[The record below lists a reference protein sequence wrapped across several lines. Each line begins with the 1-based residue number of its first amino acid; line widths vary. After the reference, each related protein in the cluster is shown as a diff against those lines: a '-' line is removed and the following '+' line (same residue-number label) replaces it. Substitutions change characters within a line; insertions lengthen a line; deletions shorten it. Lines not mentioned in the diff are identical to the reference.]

1 MPSFYTHYHF
11 GRDFIKIA
19 PERIKRI
26 INLDKELFLFGNQGP
41 DLFFFNI
48 KNAIKG
54 KNPGTD
60 IHNTK
65 FSDVLTTIKK
75 NFKPEDLETKTG
87 SYFLGLVLHFLL
99 DCSLHPTV
107 ESLKREDYGHL
118 NIESELDRYYLNL
131 DGESE
136 FKFKQSVLIPDKSA
150 AKYIFPIYKDF
161 DNVDYKNVET
171 SISNMAF
178 VKNFFHN
185 DSLLKEKFILG
196 VLTLINQK
204 YNFGG
209 QLITRKPFS
218 YAENSNKILFEMYG
232 DTLKIAPE
240 FLDKTLEY
248 MFENGKELE
257 IYRKDFNGV

>member
-1 MPSFYTHYHF
+1 
-11 GRDFIKIA
+11 
-19 PERIKRI
+19 
-26 INLDKELFLFGNQGP
+26 
-41 DLFFFNI
+41 
-48 KNAIKG
+48 
-54 KNPGTD
+54 
-60 IHNTK
+60 
-65 FSDVLTTIKK
+65 
-75 NFKPEDLETKTG
+75 
-87 SYFLGLVLHFLL
+87 
-99 DCSLHPTV
+99 
-107 ESLKREDYGHL
+107 
-118 NIESELDRYYLNL
+118 
-131 DGESE
+131 
-136 FKFKQSVLIPDKSA
+136 
-150 AKYIFPIYKDF
+150 
-161 DNVDYKNVET
+161 
-171 SISNMAF
+171 MAF

-218 YAENSNKILFEMYG
+218 YAENSNKILSEMYG